1 MMSYVKI
8 WVHLVWATKYRY
20 PHLQNDLRRKLINH
34 IRQNA
39 RKMGFY
45 IDSINGYDDHLHAL
59 ISLNPDQ
66 SIAQI
71 AHLIKGESAHW
82 VNKNKLT
89 QVKFRWQ
96 TKYYAVSVNP
106 TGLKRVRAYIRNQEN
121 HHRQISSKAEF
132 ESLIRES
139 GINISNQPAD

>member
-45 IDSINGYDDHLHAL
+45 IDSINGYNDHLHVL
-59 ISLNPDQ
+59 VSLKQDQ
-66 SIAQI
+66 SIARI
-71 AHLIKGESAHW
+71 AKLIKGESAHW

-89 QVKFRWQ
+89 HMKFYWQV
-96 TKYYAVSVNP
+96 KYYAVSVSP
-106 TGLKRVRAYIRNQEN
+106 ALLKRVRIYIINQED
-121 HHRQISSKAEF
+121 HHRKISSE
-132 ESLIRES
+132 EEYQSLIRKF
-139 GINISNQPAD
+139 GV